1 MAESLMF
8 YRLHAE
14 LADRSGPYLED
25 RIRELIRRRDILSHT
40 PLRRSDTEDK
50 WLPASEFF
58 PDAFPD
64 GRVVNEDPTPPQSDH
79 AAWYYADDG
88 GDVLG
93 PVTLVQMKVLCEEG
107 GVTSSSL
114 VFKDGWPQWRPAS
127 GIPVVSGFLS
137 A

>member
-14 LADRSGPYLED
+14 VADRTGPYLED

-40 PLRRSDTEDK
+40 PLRRSDTEDE
-50 WLPASEFF
+50 WRPASEFF

-64 GRVVNEDPTPPQSDH
+64 SQVAREDPTPPRTDH

-88 GDVLG
+88 GEVLG
-93 PVTLVQMKVLCEEG
+93 PVTLVELRVLCHEG
-107 GVTSSSL
+107 GVTSTSL
-114 VFKDGWPQWRPAS
+114 VFKDGWPQWRRAFES
-127 GIPVVSGFLS
+127 PVVSGFL
-137 A
+137 